1 MRQIFRSRR
10 LENVEGVAR
19 LLGDHGI
26 ETHISQPRSYKGS
39 RRRSFSFSDN
49 GATESALWI
58 VHGDDITRARQVMAE
73 AGLLDIERRES
84 SLALGGHDGFLTIE
98 KKRVSTASKVRRGA
112 LLIVVVLASLHFAR
126 WAFGGG

>member
-39 RRRSFSFSDN
+39 RRRSFSFSEI

-98 KKRVSTASKVRRGA
+98 KKRVSTASKIRRGA
-112 LLIVVVLASLHFAR
+112 LLIVVILASLHFAR